1 MVCRIKGLH
10 PQVGSID
17 FCLRN
22 PSGRVCQL
30 FRHRADTTMRVGG
43 ENGFFQDAKDGFS
56 KPYGTVM
63 ISNFIIE
70 HDLSQVLDDLKE
82 MFEKINNQVGHELDF
97 DVWLTNLKASFGLEV
112 NRLQRIERLTIYSS
126 IRYIIRDFC
135 EMHQRTLRKQLT
147 TKYSLK

>member
-1 MVCRIKGLH
+1 M
-10 PQVGSID
+10 
-17 FCLRN
+17 
-22 PSGRVCQL
+22 
-30 FRHRADTTMRVGG
+30 RAGG

-97 DVWLTNLKASFGLEV
+97 DVWLTNLKASFGLEGFNV
-112 NRLQRIERLTIYSS
+112 
-126 IRYIIRDFC
+126 
-135 EMHQRTLRKQLT
+135 
-147 TKYSLK
+147 